1 MEHPRSFPQRSIDAL
16 TADQDAEEPVP
27 NLNPREVFHTWYDIF
42 CLCSR
47 SALSTRGSSS
57 SSRIEWSRVTQPSGA
72 GSRANLLEG
81 HTVYISNQQQN
92 PEQKR
97 GACVRGWQ
105 KEQGKK
111 EAHGPLTDVKCF
123 DGKPQRKKKSR
134 RAFAWRL
141 GRGDLDRAAP
151 ARLDRGRV

>member
-16 TADQDAEEPVP
+16 TADQDAEQPVP

-42 CLCSR
+42 CPCSR

-81 HTVYISNQQQN
+81 DTPFTLVTNNKTPTKSAV
-92 PEQKR
+92 R
-97 GACVRGWQ
+97 ACVRGWQ

-123 DGKPQRKKKSR
+123 DGKP
-134 RAFAWRL
+134 
-141 GRGDLDRAAP
+141 
-151 ARLDRGRV
+151 